1 MPPAAFPGLRPA
13 AALALRRQGHPCP
26 LPPCRA
32 SARRPH
38 LRAAVLGRVS
48 GARRVL
54 GRILLKRREIL
65 RKRGRV
71 RRSAV
76 ALRFVL
82 RAGSEAEPVKLI
94 IAIIQPNKLE
104 SVKEALSEVEVFRL
118 TVLDVQ
124 GFGRQRGHAET
135 YRGHEI
141 AVNLL
146 RKVQLQIAVNDEF
159 VEPTIAAI
167 VKGGRTG
174 ERGEIGDGKIF
185 VLPMD
190 ECVRIRTGER
200 GSEAI

>member
-1 MPPAAFPGLRPA
+1 VTGSPLRSNGPTRCAAFQP
-13 AALALRRQGHPCP
+13 
-26 LPPCRA
+26 RA
-32 SARRPH
+32 YT
-38 LRAAVLGRVS
+38 LGFSSLV
-48 GARRVL
+48 
-54 GRILLKRREIL
+54 
-65 RKRGRV
+65 
-71 RRSAV
+71 
-76 ALRFVL
+76 
-82 RAGSEAEPVKLI
+82 GSTAELTVKLI

-104 SVKEALSEVEVFRL
+104 SVKQALSEVEVFRL

-146 RKVQLQIAVNDEF
+146 RKVQLQIAVNDDF

-174 ERGEIGDGKIF
+174 DRGEIGDGKIF
-185 VLPMD
+185 VLPME

-200 GSEAI
+200 GHEAI